1 MQVVIYEYGI
11 QRPNGTVGNSGQNL
25 AGVRKS
31 LDALQKQRVYLDA
44 FIVYRPIPEEW
55 KKL

>member
-1 MQVVIYEYGI
+1 MQEVIYEYGI
-11 QRPNGTVGNSGQNL
+11 QRPNGTVGNWGQNL

-31 LDALQKQRVYLDA
+31 LEALQKQRVYLDA